1 MKDFFTTY
9 NKANIRKYTSSG
21 VIALALSLSIVS
33 LVNQGPQSMILAN
46 VLQAGSDEIVDY
58 SADMMVERNGDTLSL
73 RLGKDAYDVDM
84 ISVVLLGDPERFLS
98 LASDD
103 PSVTVLTNEPGVSLV
118 KITKEKAQY
127 KAGEIITTLRAT
139 VSWETVITPV
149 DPVLTSGT
157 QSYSLT
163 IHTDE

>member
-139 VSWETVITPV
+139 VS
-149 DPVLTSGT
+149 
-157 QSYSLT
+157 
-163 IHTDE
+163 